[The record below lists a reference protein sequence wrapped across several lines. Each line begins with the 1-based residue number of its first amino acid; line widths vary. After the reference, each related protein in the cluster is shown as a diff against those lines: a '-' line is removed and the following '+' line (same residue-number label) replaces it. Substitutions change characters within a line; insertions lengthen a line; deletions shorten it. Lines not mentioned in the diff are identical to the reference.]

1 MQGSIYTIFHYLL
14 ILRKMPV
21 KIRLQRK
28 GTKKRPFY
36 HVVVADSRSPR
47 DGKFIEKIG
56 TYNPLTT
63 PATIILNVD
72 KAFDWLEKGAQP
84 TDTAHAIL
92 KFKGVFFKKH
102 LQRGVSKNAF
112 TQEKADEL
120 FAAWAD
126 KKAIVVEKRKD
137 DVKAEQEAL
146 RLKIFGTPKAPKAK
160 AVEAPAEE
168 EGAE

>member
-1 MQGSIYTIFHYLL
+1 
-14 ILRKMPV
+14 MPV

-63 PATIILNVD
+63 PATIVLDVD
-72 KAFDWLEKGAQP
+72 KAFDWIEKGAQP
-84 TDTAHAIL
+84 SDTAHAIL
-92 KFKGVFFKKH
+92 KYKGVMYKKH

-120 FAAWAD
+120 FAAWQGS
-126 KKAIVVEKRKD
+126 KEIVVEKRKD
-137 DVKAEQEAL
+137 EAKTKQEEI

-160 AVEAPAEE
+160 PVVEAEGGDDAAE
-168 EGAE
+168 

>member
-1 MQGSIYTIFHYLL
+1 
-14 ILRKMPV
+14 MPV

-63 PATIILNVD
+63 PATIVLDVD
-72 KAFDWLEKGAQP
+72 KAFDWIDKGAQP
-84 TDTAHAIL
+84 SDTAHAIL
-92 KFKGVFFKKH
+92 KYKGVMYKKH

-120 FAAWAD
+120 FAAWQGS
-126 KKAIVVEKRKD
+126 KEIVVEKRKD
-137 DVKAEQEAL
+137 ETKNKQEEL
-146 RLKIFGTPKAPKAK
+146 RLKIFGTPKVAK
-160 AVEAPAEE
+160 VKVVEATETEGDSAE
-168 EGAE
+168 